1 MPVYSIPSKKDI
13 ENYLD
18 DYETEGMSKESL
30 SNCVNEIFKTF
41 QRD

>member
-18 DYETEGMSKESL
+18 AYETEGMSKKKL
-30 SNCVNEIFKTF
+30 IKLH
-41 QRD
+41 